1 MKILKIIFI
10 LSCLFAFINSTCE
23 IIEENSKNFNNYKD
37 CINRQF
43 SSNEIEDEAYKC
55 CYVEIEFKVENNKI
69 EAHGCTPL
77 SQSQY
82 NNIDQV
88 ERTFQADLYIEDID
102 IDCESSFIKLEIL
115 FLLYFLLFI

>member
-1 MKILKIIFI
+1 ML
-10 LSCLFAFINSTCE
+10 LYE

-82 NNIDQV
+82 NNIDQA

-115 FLLYFLLFI
+115 FLLYFLLNHKL